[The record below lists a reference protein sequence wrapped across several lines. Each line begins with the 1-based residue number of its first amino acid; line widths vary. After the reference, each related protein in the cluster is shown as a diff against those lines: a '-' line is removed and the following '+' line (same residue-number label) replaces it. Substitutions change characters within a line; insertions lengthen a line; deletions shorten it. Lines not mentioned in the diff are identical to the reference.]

1 MYNVTLKDFLPT
13 DQEVLK
19 IKQKQYNL
27 SLLGMGRLVLQRE
40 ISITKAWQQRGEEL
54 VKLKNKIH
62 QTNLKE
68 EFDWVKK
75 LNENF
80 QSLAK
85 KLNNTTL
92 KVYTVQEIETILQTG
107 ITTAAAKELVYVLLC
122 KEIGK

>member
-40 ISITKAWQQRGEEL
+40 IAITKAWQQRGEEL